1 MKGPISRVQVGIAAG
16 VASLAAIGTSCNAF
30 APSAFV
36 IRAGQQAS
44 SSSSSTELFISSWGI
59 NGPPHR
65 RKTEEEPNP
74 AEKIQAYLKAPEP
87 IAARDNLD
95 GRVLVSGYVRSK
107 ERTDQF
113 VFDMLNHEEAAFK
126 FDAIVAF
133 VDDEKFAKKRLLSR
147 HARYTGLLDKL
158 EFLEASE
165 PGALPTELQLAGVKH
180 WVASV
185 GDDLEAVKKIG
196 DLVRATDVENV
207 SILLTDASSVT
218 ADAAQGVVD
227 SLKMEG
233 KSFTVISV
241 GKLKDTPEGS
251 VPYSIADMGT
261 VNGTIA
267 EEETFSRDESIR
279 LVTECLG
286 LESGRDKALTFKEC
300 TDVNATEFKLVKG
313 LREGGYTRP
322 QEIDHMIT
330 KGPAVSAV
338 MLDRAKDVLD
348 LLGCAF
354 NCSFY
359 HSTN

>member
-1 MKGPISRVQVGIAAG
+1 MKGSISRVQVGIAAG

-30 APSAFV
+30 APSAF
-36 IRAGQQAS
+36 IAS
-44 SSSSSTELFISSWGI
+44 SAATRGQSSSSTELFISSWGI

-95 GRVLVSGYVRSK
+95 GRVLVSGYVQSK

-113 VFDMLNHEEAAFK
+113 VFDMLNHEEAAFH

-147 HARYTGLLDKL
+147 SARYTGLLDKL

-185 GDDLEAVKKIG
+185 GNDVEAVKKIG
-196 DLVRATDVENV
+196 DLVRATGVENV
-207 SILLTDASSVT
+207 SILLTGASSVT
-218 ADAAQGVVD
+218 ADAAQEVVD

-241 GKLKDTPEGS
+241 GELKDTPEGS

-267 EEETFSRDESIR
+267 EGETFSRDESIR

-300 TDVNATEFKLVKG
+300 SDVNATEFKLVKG
-313 LREGGYTRP
+313 LREGGYSRP
-322 QEIDHMIT
+322 QEIDHMIS
-330 KGPAVSAV
+330 KGPAVSV
-338 MLDRAKDVLD
+338 FTVSTDVVCLIGIGLRSID
-348 LLGCAF
+348 IFAI
-354 NCSFY
+354 
-359 HSTN
+359 

>member
-1 MKGPISRVQVGIAAG
+1 MKSSISRVQVGIAAG

-36 IRAGQQAS
+36 AS
-44 SSSSSTELFISSWGI
+44 SAATRGQSSSSTELFISSWGI

-87 IAARDNLD
+87 VAARDNLD
-95 GRVLVSGYVRSK
+95 GRVLVSGYVQSK

-113 VFDMLNHEEAAFK
+113 VFDMLNHEEAAFH

-147 HARYTGLLDKL
+147 SARYTGLLDKL
-158 EFLEASE
+158 ELLQASE

-185 GDDLEAVKKIG
+185 GNDVEAVKKIG
-196 DLVRATDVENV
+196 ALVRATDVENV
-207 SILLTDASSVT
+207 SILLTGASSVT
-218 ADAAQGVVD
+218 ADAAQEIVD

-241 GKLKDTPEGS
+241 GELKDTPEGS
-251 VPYSIADMGT
+251 VPYSIDDMGT

-267 EEETFSRDESIR
+267 DGDTFSRDESIR

-300 TDVNATEFKLVKG
+300 SDVNATEFKLVKG
-313 LREGGYTRP
+313 LREGGYSRP
-322 QEIDHMIT
+322 QEIDHMIS
-330 KGPAVSAV
+330 KGSAVS
-338 MLDRAKDVLD
+338 VL
-348 LLGCAF
+348 LCRRTWYA
-354 NCSFY
+354 
-359 HSTN
+359 